1 MVMGVLAG
9 CSGGPAD
16 DPDLVPA
23 TGTVMYNNKPVSGA
37 TITFIIEKAPIAT
50 GSTDAE
56 GKFSM
61 TTGGRPGAPVGNA
74 KVSITKVSAAQDN
87 LASMTPA
94 DMANMAAKGNMTIA
108 ETKEEIPSKYN
119 APDKSGLVATVDK
132 DGTKNVFEFRLVD

>member
-1 MVMGVLAG
+1 MMMGVLAG
-9 CSGGPAD
+9 CSGGPSD

-23 TGTVMYNNKPVSGA
+23 TGTVLYNNKPVSGA
-37 TITFIIEKAPIAT
+37 TITFIIEKSPIAT
-50 GSTDAE
+50 GTTDAE

-61 TTGGRPGAPVGNA
+61 TTGGRPGAPLGSA
-74 KVSITKVSAAQDN
+74 KVSVTKVSAAQDN

-94 DMANMAAKGNMTIA
+94 DMANMAAKGNMAIA
-108 ETKEEIPSKYN
+108 ATKEEIPSKYN